1 MKNMTENKIEKE
13 IVTILAAHLKKHDQL
28 QINGLGTFSI
38 SHQKQEQQQEKDGR
52 IVMNPPADIITFTPE
67 K

>member
-1 MKNMTENKIEKE
+1 MKYMTEKKIEKE
-13 IVTILAAHLKKHDQL
+13 IVAILAAHLKKHDQV
-28 QINGLGTFSI
+28 QINGLGTFST

-52 IVMNPPADIITFTPE
+52 IVMNPPADIIAFTPE